1 MEQIL
6 TPNFITDPSH
16 CLNRRFCISPG
27 SLYLQLVINC
37 LKLMNNSL
45 EKNLSLPD
53 YALNSEVEGLSE
65 RVKDHI
71 SPVLE
76 YACNSWHNHLNG
88 IRGDTSDVLYVLQYF
103 LEKKFLAW
111 LEVVSALGAVRDA
124 ISGLKKLRSRPK
136 QTSWSHSI
144 SARCQEN

>member
-1 MEQIL
+1 
-6 TPNFITDPSH
+6 
-16 CLNRRFCISPG
+16 
-27 SLYLQLVINC
+27 
-37 LKLMNNSL
+37 MNNSL
-45 EKNLSLPD
+45 EKNLLSLPD

-76 YACNSWHNHLNG
+76 YACNSWHNHLDG

-103 LEKKFLAW
+103 LEKEFLAW

-124 ISGLKKLRSRPK
+124 ISGLY
-136 QTSWSHSI
+136 
-144 SARCQEN
+144 